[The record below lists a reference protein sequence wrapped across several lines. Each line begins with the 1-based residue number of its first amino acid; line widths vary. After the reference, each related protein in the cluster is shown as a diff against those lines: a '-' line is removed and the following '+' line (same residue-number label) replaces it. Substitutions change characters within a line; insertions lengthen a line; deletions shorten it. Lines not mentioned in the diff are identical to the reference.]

1 VFSPGALALVLAS
14 QSEPTDFRLKWEVGE
29 RHAFTVKET
38 VFDPKNGTVGREFT
52 ETFEVQRQVLDRYD
66 LRLVIEG
73 PSLAEDTV
81 IKVGDKGQ
89 MISRPIVPFSWFRL
103 PPEPVLPDQEFILF
117 DKKYQ
122 TPFGV
127 AERTS
132 VSILRR
138 VDRLAGREVGHFFF
152 RSTLLVFF
160 RSTLLGPNVSGGGS
174 GSAIVDVKYGRLIR
188 LFFSYV
194 LTVNEAGTRR
204 SVPVRI
210 EVTRK

>member
-1 VFSPGALALVLAS
+1 MFSPGALALVLAS
-14 QSEPTDFRLKWEVGE
+14 QTEPTDFRMKWEVGE

-38 VFDPKNGTVGREFT
+38 VFDPKNGTIGREFT

-81 IKVGDKGQ
+81 IKVGDRGQ

-103 PPEPVLPDQEFILF
+103 PPEPVLPDSEFILF

-152 RSTLLVFF
+152 RSTLL
-160 RSTLLGPNVSGGGS
+160 GPNVSGGGS
-174 GSAIVDVKYGRLIR
+174 GSAIVDVKHGRLIR

-194 LTVNEAGTRR
+194 LTVNEGGTRR

-210 EVTRK
+210 EVNRK

>member
-1 VFSPGALALVLAS
+1 M
-14 QSEPTDFRLKWEVGE
+14 KWEVGE

-38 VFDPKNGTVGREFT
+38 VFDPKNGTIGREFT

-103 PPEPVLPDQEFILF
+103 PPEPVLPDSEFILF

-152 RSTLLVFF
+152 RSTLL
-160 RSTLLGPNVSGGGS
+160 GPNVSGGGS
-174 GSAIVDVKYGRLIR
+174 GSAIVDVKHGRLIR

-194 LTVNEAGTRR
+194 LTVNEAGIRR
-204 SVPVRI
+204 SVPVRV
-210 EVTRK
+210 EVNRK

>member
-1 VFSPGALALVLAS
+1 MFSPGALALVLAS
-14 QSEPTDFRLKWEVGE
+14 QSEPTDFRMKWEVGE

-38 VFDPKNGTVGREFT
+38 VFDPKNGTIGREFT

-73 PSLAEDTV
+73 PSLAEDSV

-103 PPEPVLPDQEFILF
+103 PPEPVLPDQEFVLF

-127 AERTS
+127 TERTS

-152 RSTLLVFF
+152 RSTLL
-160 RSTLLGPNVSGGGS
+160 GPNLSGGGS
-174 GSAIVDVKYGRLIR
+174 GSAIVDVKHGRLIR

-194 LTVNEAGTRR
+194 LTVNEGGTRR

-210 EVTRK
+210 EVNRK